1 LEVGDGTLP
10 DHQCFRAIEAGSRQL
25 IVARGGTRSGRLS
38 RSGYRHTR
46 AVESELV
53 SDGKNKAVILTE
65 VSLILAAVFWGLNF
79 AATKYAAESIPPL
92 VIVAF
97 RFTGGGLLLLLILRL
112 LEPESRPGP
121 KDLVLMA
128 ALGCFGVAVAQS
140 GFTFGVSLTSAAST
154 GLIFATAPVWGLL
167 LGAVLGLERPTIRGI
182 LGLALS
188 VVGVAV
194 VVFEGLGSGGDS
206 LAGDLL
212 VLMASVGVGGYT
224 VLSMPLLERHT
235 PLAVAGYPVVFGAP
249 FLLVLSSGYIL
260 DLEWG
265 SVGVGTWA
273 AVAFSALFATAFAFA
288 GWQRGISRI
297 GANRVLVYQYLI
309 TVVGVAS
316 GIIFFGETLGIEK
329 IVGGAVILIGV
340 YLARR
345 Q

>member
-1 LEVGDGTLP
+1 MTEGKD
-10 DHQCFRAIEAGSRQL
+10 RAA
-25 IVARGGTRSGRLS
+25 A
-38 RSGYRHTR
+38 
-46 AVESELV
+46 
-53 SDGKNKAVILTE
+53 LTE
-65 VSLILAAVFWGLNF
+65 ISLILAAVFWGLNF

-97 RFTGGGLLLLLILRL
+97 RFTGGGLLLLLVLRL
-112 LEPESRPGP
+112 LEPESRPGR
-121 KDLVLMA
+121 KDLILMA
-128 ALGCFGVAVAQS
+128 ALGCFGVAIAQS

-249 FLLVLSSGYIL
+249 FLLVLSSGYLL

-265 SVGVGTWA
+265 SVGGGTWA

-288 GWQRGISRI
+288 GWQRGDQPHRGEPGSGLPVSDHR
-297 GANRVLVYQYLI
+297 GGCGLRDRLLWGDTRDREDRRWSGYPDRCVLGPAAVREWARQRR
-309 TVVGVAS
+309 GHP
-316 GIIFFGETLGIEK
+316 
-329 IVGGAVILIGV
+329 GGQEREDSEPLP
-340 YLARR
+340 RR
-345 Q
+345 PAEH

>member
-1 LEVGDGTLP
+1 VETTPGPQNYGFDPILA
-10 DHQCFRAIEAGSRQL
+10 RA
-25 IVARGGTRSGRLS
+25 GRLRRMTEAKS
-38 RSGYRHTR
+38 RA
-46 AVESELV
+46 AV
-53 SDGKNKAVILTE
+53 LTE
-65 VSLILAAVFWGLNF
+65 LSLIFAAVFWGLNF

-167 LGAVLGLERPTIRGI
+167 LGAVLGLERPTFRGI

-316 GIIFFGETLGIEK
+316 GIVFFGETLGIEK